1 MRAISSVNVQSDI
14 IFHGS
19 TCKQSSLQFLVHP
32 GFDVKYLGR
41 DKRSSGNDAR
51 IQLKIAMIEHKMR
64 IYGRIFNV
72 ERGRKPT

>member
-19 TCKQSSLQFLVHP
+19 TCKQSSLQFLVQW

-41 DKRSSGNDAR
+41 DKRPSD
-51 IQLKIAMIEHKMR
+51 E
-64 IYGRIFNV
+64 
-72 ERGRKPT
+72 